1 MGGHFMLSPAN
12 LRLFLCS
19 QPTDMRKSFDGLSG
33 TVRQFLSQD
42 PTSGQVFVFFNR
54 RRDQVKALWWD
65 DSGYALW
72 HKRLERGT
80 FRPGDQQ
87 GPIGT
92 AELSMILEGIVAKG
106 IRKLPRFHLRNR
118 ISQVR

>member
-1 MGGHFMLSPAN
+1 MLMPSSV
-12 LRLFLCS
+12 RLFVCR
-19 QPTDMRKSFDGLSG
+19 QPADMRKSFDGLSG
-33 TVRQFLSQD
+33 LCRAHLQED

-65 DSGYALW
+65 NTGWAIW

-80 FRPGDQQ
+80 FRPGDHQ

-106 IRKLPRFHLRNR
+106 IQKLPRFHLRDH
-118 ISQVR
+118 SATPS